1 MKIKAIIDEDV
12 VNYKKT
18 SMFIATCT
26 CDWKCCKELNM
37 DICLCQNS
45 PIANQKN
52 HNFSDTRIVNRYLK
66 NKLTSAIVI
75 AGLEPLL
82 QFDELINLIKEFRT
96 KTDDDIVI
104 YTGYY
109 PEEIKQQI
117 AQLKQYK
124 NIIVKFGRYKPNQE
138 VHLDPVLGVN
148 LANKEQYAINLEN
161 LQI

>member
-1 MKIKAIIDEDV
+1 
-12 VNYKKT
+12 
-18 SMFIATCT
+18 MFIATCM

-45 PIANQKN
+45 PIATQKN

-82 QFDELINLIKEFRT
+82 QWDQLISLIQEFRS

-109 PEEIKQQI
+109 PEEIKDKI
-117 AQLKQYK
+117 EILKQFK
-124 NIIVKFGRYKPNQE
+124 NIIVKFGRYIPGQE

-148 LANKEQYAINLEN
+148 LANKQQYAVNLEN
-161 LQI
+161 FNI

>member
-1 MKIKAIIDEDV
+1 
-12 VNYKKT
+12 
-18 SMFIATCT
+18 MFIATCT

-45 PIANQKN
+45 PIATQKT

-66 NKLTSAIVI
+66 NKLTSAVVI

-82 QFDELINLIKEFRT
+82 QWEQLLALIQEFRS

-109 PEEIKQQI
+109 PEEIKDKI
-117 AQLKQYK
+117 VQLKKFK
-124 NIIVKFGRYKPNQE
+124 NIIVKFGRYIPGQE

-148 LANKEQYAINLEN
+148 LANKQQYAVNLEN
-161 LQI
+161 YQV

>member
-1 MKIKAIIDEDV
+1 
-12 VNYKKT
+12 
-18 SMFIATCT
+18 MFIATCM

-45 PIANQKN
+45 PIATQKN

-82 QFDELINLIKEFRT
+82 QWDQLLSLIQEFRS

-109 PEEIKQQI
+109 PEEIKDKIQE
-117 AQLKQYK
+117 LKKFK
-124 NIIVKFGRYKPNQE
+124 NIIVKFGRYIPGQE

-148 LANKEQYAINLEN
+148 LANKQQYAVNLEN
-161 LQI
+161 FKI

>member
-1 MKIKAIIDEDV
+1 
-12 VNYKKT
+12 
-18 SMFIATCT
+18 MFIATCM

-45 PIANQKN
+45 PIATQKT

-82 QFDELINLIKEFRT
+82 QWEQLLALIQEFRS

-109 PEEIKQQI
+109 PEEIKDKI
-117 AQLKQYK
+117 EILKQFK
-124 NIIVKFGRYKPNQE
+124 NIII
-138 VHLDPVLGVN
+138 
-148 LANKEQYAINLEN
+148 NKAFAR
-161 LQI
+161 

>member
-1 MKIKAIIDEDV
+1 
-12 VNYKKT
+12 
-18 SMFIATCT
+18 MFIATCM

-45 PIANQKN
+45 PIATQKN

-82 QFDELINLIKEFRT
+82 QWDQLLALIQQFRS

-104 YTGYY
+104 YTGYKENELY
-109 PEEIKQQI
+109 EQI
-117 AQLKQYK
+117 AALKAFQ
-124 NIIVKFGRYKPNQE
+124 NIIIKFGRYVPNQQSHYDE
-138 VHLDPVLGVN
+138 VLGVD
-148 LANKEQYAINLEN
+148 LASDNQYAERIS
-161 LQI
+161 

>member
-1 MKIKAIIDEDV
+1 
-12 VNYKKT
+12 
-18 SMFIATCT
+18 MFIATCM

-45 PIANQKN
+45 PIATQKN

-75 AGLEPLL
+75 AGLEPFLQWDQLL
-82 QFDELINLIKEFRT
+82 SLIQEFRS

-109 PEEIKQQI
+109 PEEIKDKI
-117 AQLKQYK
+117 EILKQFK
-124 NIIVKFGRYKPNQE
+124 NIIVKFGRYIPGQE

-148 LANKEQYAINLEN
+148 LANKEQYAVNLEN
-161 LQI
+161 I

>member
-1 MKIKAIIDEDV
+1 
-12 VNYKKT
+12 
-18 SMFIATCT
+18 
-26 CDWKCCKELNM
+26 M

-45 PIANQKN
+45 PIATQKN

-82 QFDELINLIKEFRT
+82 QWDQLLALIQQFRS

-109 PEEIKQQI
+109 PEEIKDKI
-117 AQLKQYK
+117 AQLKKFK
-124 NIIVKFGRYKPNQE
+124 NIIVKFGRYIPGQE

-148 LANKEQYAINLEN
+148 LANKQQYAVNLEN
-161 LQI
+161 FNI

>member
-1 MKIKAIIDEDV
+1 
-12 VNYKKT
+12 
-18 SMFIATCT
+18 
-26 CDWKCCKELNM
+26 M

-45 PIANQKN
+45 PIATQKN

-82 QFDELINLIKEFRT
+82 QWDQLLSLIQEFRS

-109 PEEIKQQI
+109 PEEIKDKIQE
-117 AQLKQYK
+117 LKKFK
-124 NIIVKFGRYKPNQE
+124 NIIVKFGRYIPGQE

-148 LANKEQYAINLEN
+148 LANKQQYAVNLEN
-161 LQI
+161 FKI

>member
-1 MKIKAIIDEDV
+1 
-12 VNYKKT
+12 
-18 SMFIATCT
+18 MFIATCM

-45 PIANQKN
+45 PIATQKN

-82 QFDELINLIKEFRT
+82 QWDQLLALIQQFRS

-109 PEEIKQQI
+109 PEEIKDKI
-117 AQLKQYK
+117 AQLKKFK
-124 NIIVKFGRYKPNQE
+124 NIIVKFGRYIPGQE

-148 LANKEQYAINLEN
+148 LANKQQYAVNLEN
-161 LQI
+161 FNI